1 MGAEKPETAPKQPV
15 RKQAREPKKSPG
27 QNRNS
32 DRGTSMSTRSY
43 ICMEVGDDQYK
54 TIYCHSDGYLSH
66 NGALLLKYYS
76 DREMVER
83 LLERGDLS
91 SLEKKIEPEPGHP
104 HSFDW
109 DKRQKDVCVFYG
121 RDRVDKNTRRNRSLW
136 KNWMT
141 RKTGRSMCISS
152 PGKDNGN
159 ISDMGNRR
167 KGCGMFKRI

>member
-1 MGAEKPETAPKQPV
+1 
-15 RKQAREPKKSPG
+15 
-27 QNRNS
+27 
-32 DRGTSMSTRSY
+32 MSTRSY

-121 RDRVDKNTRRNRSLW
+121 RDRGDKNIQAEPLTLEELDDPQNR
-136 KNWMT
+136 T
-141 RKTGRSMCISS
+141 ECISS

-167 KGCGMFKRI
+167 KGCGMFKRIYRRSWRKKLR

>member
-1 MGAEKPETAPKQPV
+1 
-15 RKQAREPKKSPG
+15 
-27 QNRNS
+27 
-32 DRGTSMSTRSY
+32 MSTRSY

-54 TIYCHSDGYLSH
+54 TVYCHSDGYLSH

-76 DREMVER
+76 DRETVER

-121 RDRVDKNTRRNRSLW
+121 RDRVDKNTQAEPLTLEELDDPQNWTEYVYIFTREGQW
-136 KNWMT
+136 KYF
-141 RKTGRSMCISS
+141 RYGESK
-152 PGKDNGN
+152 
-159 ISDMGNRR
+159 
-167 KGCGMFKRI
+167 KGLRDVQEDLKKELEEETTLTEELRLL

>member
-1 MGAEKPETAPKQPV
+1 
-15 RKQAREPKKSPG
+15 
-27 QNRNS
+27 
-32 DRGTSMSTRSY
+32 MSTRSY

-121 RDRVDKNTRRNRSLW
+121 RDRGDKNIQAEPLTLEELEGQW
-136 KNWMT
+136 KYF
-141 RKTGRSMCISS
+141 RYGESK
-152 PGKDNGN
+152 
-159 ISDMGNRR
+159 
-167 KGCGMFKRI
+167 KGLRDVQEDLQKELEEETTLTEELRLL